1 MTRVLDLPQSTE
13 IDQTRNSEA
22 LMGTSAAAEGSKNK
36 QQVPRLFAP

>member
-22 LMGTSAAAEGSKNK
+22 LMGTSAAAERGSKNK
-36 QQVPRLFAP
+36 